1 MELLTLDGGDPDLL
15 LVLLKLA
22 LFLSSLG
29 DLLLSRLFPFLFLVV
44 SLEFGLTLVAVFDL
58 LGFNEVLLDILLL
71 LVPSMA
77 KRTFW
82 DPLLPVVR
90 LVLPKS
96 LTGGALA
103 IVGLKSGSETG
114 GTVCGF
120 KSDKGDLFLD
130 VVAATD
136 LIIFPPMGDNPL
148 PLKIEFSS
156 MAKK

>member
-22 LFLSSLG
+22 LFLSSLD

-77 KRTFW
+77 KRTF
-82 DPLLPVVR
+82 
-90 LVLPKS
+90 
-96 LTGGALA
+96 
-103 IVGLKSGSETG
+103 
-114 GTVCGF
+114 
-120 KSDKGDLFLD
+120 
-130 VVAATD
+130 
-136 LIIFPPMGDNPL
+136 
-148 PLKIEFSS
+148 
-156 MAKK
+156 

>member
-77 KRTFW
+77 KRTF
-82 DPLLPVVR
+82 
-90 LVLPKS
+90 
-96 LTGGALA
+96 
-103 IVGLKSGSETG
+103 
-114 GTVCGF
+114 
-120 KSDKGDLFLD
+120 
-130 VVAATD
+130 
-136 LIIFPPMGDNPL
+136 
-148 PLKIEFSS
+148 
-156 MAKK
+156 

>member
-29 DLLLSRLFPFLFLVV
+29 DLLVSRLFPFLFLVV

-77 KRTFW
+77 KRTF
-82 DPLLPVVR
+82 
-90 LVLPKS
+90 
-96 LTGGALA
+96 
-103 IVGLKSGSETG
+103 
-114 GTVCGF
+114 
-120 KSDKGDLFLD
+120 
-130 VVAATD
+130 
-136 LIIFPPMGDNPL
+136 
-148 PLKIEFSS
+148 
-156 MAKK
+156 